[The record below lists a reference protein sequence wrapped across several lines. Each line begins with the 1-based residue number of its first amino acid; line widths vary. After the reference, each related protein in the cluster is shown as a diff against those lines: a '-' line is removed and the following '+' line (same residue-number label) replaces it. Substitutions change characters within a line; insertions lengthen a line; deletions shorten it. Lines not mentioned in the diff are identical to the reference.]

1 MLGTVGA
8 LSKKRT
14 VAYWASASALYIPVS
29 AAMLSCPPV
38 AVCKLLTWIHT
49 SPRDSAASDRS
60 GIQKCRDISAF
71 AQTARAS
78 IPYVLWCFF
87 SEAGVTI
94 RCVKCSWESNPIS
107 PVRARELCSNSVPGY
122 LIFFHGRTQETT
134 VPALLCSEWNTAWKK
149 QTSYCM
155 SLLRAWLGESES
167 AGQILK
173 ICWVYLPSFCEH
185 F

>member
-1 MLGTVGA
+1 MLLCSVRLGA

-14 VAYWASASALYIPVS
+14 VAYWVSAAALYIPVS

-87 SEAGVTI
+87 SEAVLPYAAWSAVG
-94 RCVKCSWESNPIS
+94 N
-107 PVRARELCSNSVPGY
+107 
-122 LIFFHGRTQETT
+122 RTQLVQSGRESFAPTRYRVISYFFTAERRRLLFRRCCVLNET
-134 VPALLCSEWNTAWKK
+134 
-149 QTSYCM
+149 
-155 SLLRAWLGESES
+155 LREKNRRL
-167 AGQILK
+167 IV
-173 ICWVYLPSFCEH
+173 WVYRGLG
-185 F
+185 

>member
-38 AVCKLLTWIHT
+38 AVCKLLTWTRT
-49 SPRDSAASDRS
+49 SPRDGAVSDRNGMQKL
-60 GIQKCRDISAF
+60 GISQKLIAF
-71 AQTARAS
+71 STSSPLPQTARAS

-94 RCVKCSWESNPIS
+94 HCVKSSWESNPIS
-107 PVRARELCSNSVPGY
+107 PVRARELCSNSAPGY

-134 VPALLCSEWNTAWKK
+134 VPALLCFKWNTAWKK
-149 QTSYCM
+149 QTSYYM
-155 SLLRAWLGESES
+155 SLSRAWLGENES
-167 AGQILK
+167 SG
-173 ICWVYLPSFCEH
+173 
-185 F
+185 